1 MPRPLD
7 YFGVEQQ
14 AANAVYSGRQSMKNS
29 SLRILLFLLTVV
41 VLPAQA
47 ASRVLD
53 IIAPTEVTP
62 GSQVSVT
69 IVASKDAGDGEQVG
83 FVHADYSNDD
93 GKTWTKFCYAEK
105 SGAEFSRQ
113 ISFPAG
119 AKGVKSIVR
128 ARVAFRGGKAGDVD
142 FKGGAIQWGDTWE
155 KWRTPPTK
163 FAIIY
168 VTGR

>member
-1 MPRPLD
+1 MPPNPD
-7 YFGVEQQ
+7 NFWVEQG
-14 AANAVYSGRQSMKNS
+14 AANAVYTERKSMKNS
-29 SLRILLFLLTVV
+29 ALRILLILLTVI
-41 VLPAQA
+41 VLPAHA
-47 ASRVLD
+47 ANRALNIV
-53 IIAPTEVTP
+53 APAEAAP
-62 GSQVSVT
+62 GSQVTVT
-69 IVASKDAGDGEQVG
+69 ILASTDAAGGEEIG

-93 GKTWTKFCYAEK
+93 GKTWTQFCYAEK

-113 ISFPAG
+113 VSFPAG

-128 ARVAFRGGKAGDVD
+128 VRAAFRGGKAGDVD

>member
-1 MPRPLD
+1 
-7 YFGVEQQ
+7 
-14 AANAVYSGRQSMKNS
+14 MKNF
-29 SLRILLFLLTVV
+29 SLRILFFILPVI
-41 VLPAQA
+41 VLPVHA
-47 ASRVLD
+47 ANRDLSIV
-53 IIAPTEVTP
+53 APAEVTP

-69 IVASKDAGDGEQVG
+69 ILASTDAGDGEQVG

-119 AKGVKSIVR
+119 ARGVKSIVR

-142 FKGGAIQWGDTWE
+142 YKGGAIQWGDTWE
-155 KWRTPPTK
+155 KWRTPPTR

>member
-1 MPRPLD
+1 
-7 YFGVEQQ
+7 
-14 AANAVYSGRQSMKNS
+14 MKNS
-29 SLRILLFLLTVV
+29 FLRVLLFLLTVIA
-41 VLPAQA
+41 LPVHA
-47 ASRVLD
+47 ANRDLSIV
-53 IIAPTEVTP
+53 APAEVAP
-62 GSQVSVT
+62 GSPVSVT
-69 IVASKDAGDGEQVG
+69 ILASTDAGDGEQVG

-93 GKTWTKFCYAEK
+93 GKTWTQFCYAEK

-113 ISFPAG
+113 VSFPAG

>member
-1 MPRPLD
+1 
-7 YFGVEQQ
+7 
-14 AANAVYSGRQSMKNS
+14 MKNYC
-29 SLRILLFLLTVV
+29 LRTLLFLLAVIG
-41 VLPAQA
+41 LPAHA
-47 ASRVLD
+47 ANRTLNIV
-53 IIAPTEVTP
+53 APTEVTS
-62 GSQVSVT
+62 GSEVKVT
-69 IVASKDAGDGEQVG
+69 ILASTDAGGGEEIG

-93 GKTWTKFCYAEK
+93 GKTWTQFCYAEK
-105 SGAEFSRQ
+105 SGSEFSRQ
-113 ISFPAG
+113 VSFPAG

-155 KWRTPPTK
+155 KWRTPPTR

>member
-1 MPRPLD
+1 
-7 YFGVEQQ
+7 
-14 AANAVYSGRQSMKNS
+14 MKNS
-29 SLRILLFLLTVV
+29 SFRILLFLLTVIA
-41 VLPAQA
+41 LPAHA
-47 ASRVLD
+47 ANRVLD
-53 IIAPTEVTP
+53 IIAPAEVTP

-69 IVASKDAGDGEQVG
+69 ILASTDAGGGEQVG

-93 GKTWTKFCYAEK
+93 GKTWTKFCYAEQ

-119 AKGVKSIVR
+119 AKGVKCIIR

-155 KWRTPPTK
+155 KWRTPPTR

-168 VTGR
+168 VNGR